1 MSHSLLIKEYIT
13 GWALHEIELNPSNF
27 YDAQDE
33 EELREM
39 VWDKISDEECSNSG
53 DFNVNTREIG
63 YELPKEFIEE
73 WKSLK
78 GLK

>member
-1 MSHSLLIKEYIT
+1 MSHSILVKEYAE
-13 GWALHEIELNPSNF
+13 GWALHTIELNPSNF
-27 YDAQDE
+27 YDAKDE
-33 EELREM
+33 EELHDM
-39 VWDKISDEECSNSG
+39 VWEKISDEELSDAG
-53 DFNVNTREIG
+53 DFNINNREVD

>member
-1 MSHSLLIKEYIT
+1 MSHSILVKEYIE
-13 GWALHEIELNPSNF
+13 GWALHEVELNPSNF
-27 YDAQDE
+27 YDAKDE
-33 EELREM
+33 EELQDM
-39 VWDKISDEECSNSG
+39 VWERISDEELSDSG
-53 DFNVNTREIG
+53 DFNVKTREVD